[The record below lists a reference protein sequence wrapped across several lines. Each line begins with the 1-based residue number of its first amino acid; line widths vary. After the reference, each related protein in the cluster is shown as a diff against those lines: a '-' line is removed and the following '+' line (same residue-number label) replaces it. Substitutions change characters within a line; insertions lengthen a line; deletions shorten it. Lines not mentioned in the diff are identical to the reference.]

1 MALGCRGIMDAKA
14 MFPTQITLRNL
25 RSSEELSGR
34 VRDLCEKLGHLH
46 PRILNCRVAIELPLA
61 RRRAP
66 PPPYLVDVQVRLPGR
81 EIGLEPPQA
90 DAELDAAL
98 RKAFVLVRRQ
108 LREAVTVEREAIRD
122 RVDVKLKF

>member
-1 MALGCRGIMDAKA
+1 
-14 MFPTQITLRNL
+14 MFPTQITLRNM

-34 VRDLCEKLGHLH
+34 VRDLCEKLSHLH
-46 PRILNCRVAIELPLA
+46 PRILNCRVAIELPLV

-122 RVDVKLKF
+122 RVDVKLKA

>member
-1 MALGCRGIMDAKA
+1 MDTKA

-25 RSSEELSGR
+25 RSSEQLSGR

-81 EIGLEPPQA
+81 EIGLEPQA
-90 DAELDAAL
+90 DAELDAA
-98 RKAFVLVRRQ
+98 